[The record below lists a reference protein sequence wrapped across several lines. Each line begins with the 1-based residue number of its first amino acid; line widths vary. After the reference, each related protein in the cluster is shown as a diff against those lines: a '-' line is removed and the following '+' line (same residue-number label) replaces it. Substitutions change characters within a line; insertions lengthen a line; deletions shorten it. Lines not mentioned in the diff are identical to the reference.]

1 MKVDRP
7 KKKPGCKPGQVH
19 AGLFKPGNKVAA
31 ASALPPEMK
40 AVRNSTREE
49 LFSTFSKY
57 MRLTRADV
65 DKIDRSILTLLELGV
80 LRSLDIFSDGGDYNS
95 IKYPLDQ
102 IIGRAK
108 ESIDIG
114 LAEND
119 TVKISVNFKSDN
131 ETDTN

>member
-1 MKVDRP
+1 MKDNTD
-7 KKKPGCKPGQVH
+7 KKKRGCKPGQVH
-19 AGLFKPGNKVAA
+19 AGTFRPGNKIAA

-49 LFSTFSKY
+49 LYTTFSKY
-57 MRLTRADV
+57 MRLTRIEA
-65 DKIDRSILTLLELGV
+65 DKIDRDTLSLLELGV
-80 LRSLDIFSDGGDYNS
+80 LKSLDEFSNGGDYNT

-108 ESIDIG
+108 ESIDVG

-119 TVKISVNFKSDN
+119 TVKISVNFKSD
-131 ETDTN
+131 EADTN

>member
-1 MKVDRP
+1 METNNI
-7 KKKPGCKPGQVH
+7 KKKRGCKPGQVH
-19 AGLFKPGNKVAA
+19 AGTFKPGNKIGVDK
-31 ASALPPEMK
+31 ALPPEMK
-40 AVRNSTREE
+40 AVRNATREE
-49 LFSTFSKY
+49 LFSTFAKY
-57 MRLTRADV
+57 MRLTRVEADN
-65 DKIDRSILTLLELGV
+65 IDRSTLTLLETGV
-80 LRSLDIFSDGGDYNS
+80 LKSLDLFSEGGDYNA

-119 TVKISVNFKSDN
+119 VVKISVNFKSDN

>member
-1 MKVDRP
+1 MKP
-7 KKKPGCKPGQVH
+7 TTEKKKRGCKPDKPH
-19 AGLFKPGNKVAA
+19 AGWFKPGNKIAS

-49 LFSTFSKY
+49 LYTTFSKY
-57 MRLTRADV
+57 MRLTRIEA
-65 DKIDRSILTLLELGV
+65 DKIDRDNLSLLELGV
-80 LRSLDIFSDGGDYNS
+80 LKSLDEFSNGGDYNT

-108 ESIDIG
+108 ESIDVG

-119 TVKISVNFKSDN
+119 TVKISVNFKSD
-131 ETDTN
+131 ETDSN

>member
-1 MKVDRP
+1 MKENTE
-7 KKKPGCKPGQVH
+7 KKKRGCKPGQVH
-19 AGLFKPGNKVAA
+19 SGTFRPGNKIAS

-49 LFSTFSKY
+49 LYTTFSKY
-57 MRLTRADV
+57 MRLTRIEA
-65 DKIDRSILTLLELGV
+65 DKIDRDNLSLLEFGV
-80 LRSLDIFSDGGDYNS
+80 LKSLDEFSNGGDYNT

-108 ESIDIG
+108 ESIDVG

-119 TVKISVNFKSDN
+119 TVKISVNFKSD
-131 ETDTN
+131 ETDSN